1 MITPDII
8 NGLFELLGTPFILL
22 SVFKLYK
29 EKQVKGVSW
38 LHAGYFTVWGWWNLY
53 YYPYLSQWA
62 STVGCV
68 LIVIANTVWVT
79 LMIYYLSRNKK
90 G

>member
-79 LMIYYLSRNKK
+79 LMIYYLRRNKK